1 MTPRYRLTWSLLSR
15 RIVIA
20 LAFCATFNA
29 GYFTYSLFHHFREP
43 DPISLLESGASI
55 SPAGAPG
62 APRLWVAFDPYCRYC
77 HDLYRALSARVA
89 AGEIRVAWVPVNVV
103 HADSA
108 AVGAEMLAAVDPS
121 AALDKWFGAELGSSP
136 VVPTGSNSERFLPL
150 ISRNTQLVTSL
161 THGSAVPA
169 LIFRGPDSRAV
180 VLVGIPADL
189 DAVLRQIRKER
200 LS

>member
-1 MTPRYRLTWSLLSR
+1 M
-15 RIVIA
+15 A

-29 GYFTYSLFHHFREP
+29 GYFTYPWLHRFRER
-43 DPISLLESGASI
+43 DPISLVESGASI
-55 SPAGAPG
+55 APPAAPG

-89 AGEIRVAWVPVNVV
+89 AGELRVDWVPVNVV

-108 AVGAEMLAAVDPS
+108 AVGAEMLAAVDPA
-121 AALDKWFGAELGSSP
+121 AALDKWFGTDLGSSP
-136 VVPTGSNSERFLPL
+136 VVPPGRSSERFLRL
-150 ISRNTQLVTSL
+150 ISRNTQLLTLL

-169 LIFRGPDSRAV
+169 LIFRGSDSRAV

-189 DAVLRQIRKER
+189 DSLLRQLRKGR
-200 LS
+200 QP